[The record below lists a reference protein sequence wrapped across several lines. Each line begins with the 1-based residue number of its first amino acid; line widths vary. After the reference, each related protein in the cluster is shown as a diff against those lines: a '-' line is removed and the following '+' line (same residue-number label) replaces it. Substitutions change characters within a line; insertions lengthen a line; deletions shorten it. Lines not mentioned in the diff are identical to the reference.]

1 MQGSNRFLKFRFGT
15 WSIRVLNDPLEQKEL
30 KALIIGNK
38 LWFCG
43 VLEAKLR

>member
-1 MQGSNRFLKFRFGT
+1 MGFPPGKKRRGRGNGN
-15 WSIRVLNDPLEQKEL
+15 RVLNDPLEQKEL